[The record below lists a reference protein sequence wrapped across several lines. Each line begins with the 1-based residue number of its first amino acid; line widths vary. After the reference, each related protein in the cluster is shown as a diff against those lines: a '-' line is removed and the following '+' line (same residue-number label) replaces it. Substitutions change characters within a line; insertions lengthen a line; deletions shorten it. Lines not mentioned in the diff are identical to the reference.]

1 MLDRI
6 RNEKIRSTAKVG
18 EISEKEMKNMW
29 AREQWG
35 WRCRGKEEEDQSGG
49 GWTTSGTTCRREL
62 SGDEVRDRVKWRR
75 LIIRNT
81 DPT

>member
-49 GWTTSGTTCRREL
+49 RWTTSGTTCRRENCL
-62 SGDEVRDRVKWRR
+62 GMKCETELNGGVS
-75 LIIRNT
+75 
-81 DPT
+81 